1 MIPCPSCQQPVE
13 ILDKHLGTLFT
24 CPHCNAVYFIDWN
37 GQPEMAEHE
46 SEPAQEPEIQSGTDF
61 EGGADFQAGT
71 SFENPTPQDF
81 NAYGEA
87 PVEVPQDY
95 SATSEPTVY
104 QGQIP
109 QEVPEENAPQEDPY
123 LTPADEIPPGTEI
136 EVPGEGYQSS
146 EQSYAAA
153 AEVGQEAFAAPVEE
167 APYDFSQTLDRT
179 PQPITNVATPDT
191 PDFSDVTEFGN
202 ADTLAGPMTYAVIID
217 GIESS
222 HLVMQLKEAMTDSR
236 FGWDVNELLNQI
248 GQGRLVLKGLSPA
261 KASVLI
267 NRIKYLPFK
276 ISWRQDVLSG
286 S

>member
-1 MIPCPSCQQPVE
+1 
-13 ILDKHLGTLFT
+13 
-24 CPHCNAVYFIDWN
+24 
-37 GQPEMAEHE
+37 MAEHE
-46 SEPAQEPEIQSGTDF
+46 PEAPPEPEIQSGTEF

-81 NAYGEA
+81 NAYGVN
-87 PVEVPQDY
+87 PVEPAQDF
-95 SATSEPTVY
+95 SAGAEPTVY

-109 QEVPEENAPQEDPY
+109 QEVPEENTPQEDPY
-123 LTPADEIPPGTEI
+123 LTPADEIPPGSEF
-136 EVPGEGYQSS
+136 EVPGGDHYQTSDSS
-146 EQSYAAA
+146 YDTP
-153 AEVGQEAFAAPVEE
+153 VDAPVETALEEPSVPLEE
-167 APYDFSQTLDRT
+167 APYDFSQTLDRMPEST
-179 PQPITNVATPDT
+179 TNVATPDT
-191 PDFSDVTEFGN
+191 ADFSDVTEFAN
-202 ADTLAGPMTYAVIID
+202 ADTLAGPMTYAVIIE

-236 FGWDVNELLNQI
+236 FGWDVTELLNQI

>member
-1 MIPCPSCQQPVE
+1 MIPCPSCQKSVE

-46 SEPAQEPEIQSGTDF
+46 PEPVVEPELEQEIETPQSFEEGTDF

-71 SFENPTPQDF
+71 DFQNPPQ
-81 NAYGEA
+81 
-87 PVEVPQDY
+87 QDY
-95 SATSEPTVY
+95 ANYSAGTGTSEEFVPHAEPTFS
-104 QGQIP
+104 GEIP
-109 QEVPEENAPQEDPY
+109 QNIPEEMAPQEDPY
-123 LTPADEIPPGTEI
+123 LAPAEEIPPGTEI
-136 EVPGEGYQSS
+136 ET
-146 EQSYAAA
+146 
-153 AEVGQEAFAAPVEE
+153 
-167 APYDFSQTLDRT
+167 PYDFSQTLDRIPEPVT
-179 PQPITNVATPDT
+179 PSGTPDT
-191 PDFSDVTEFGN
+191 ADFSDVTDFAN
-202 ADTLAGPMTYAVIID
+202 ADTTAGPLTYAVIIE

-222 HLVMQLKEAMTDSR
+222 HLLIQLKEAMTDSR
-236 FGWDVNELLNQI
+236 FGWDVAEILNHI
-248 GQGRLVLKGLSPA
+248 GGGRLILRGLSPA